1 MGNAAPAL
9 CLSLAPPCAQAVLL
23 FLARVVLDGGS
34 SQRYALCLAVACTLH
49 IAAAC
54 ASSAAVTAAPR
65 AAAVS
70 GAAAAARR
78 TEAAEAAVTRV
89 LLADYALL
97 LALSLAAQAS
107 AASASASASAAAAA
121 YAAPHLLLA
130 FKWVALTLPVRYV
143 VLPEAAR
150 TLCCLAAALARHGA
164 PAAPLAALAGFAAA
178 TAAYLLVLLAVGF
191 FHNRMFEERFMP
203 FGLDACPQPLAPAVD
218 AACALVERW
227 TFMLTYAPPLD
238 SVAFGAVALAGTA
251 LMLVAPPSAP
261 PLPPHA
267 ACVPLAALLALA
279 AAATVASKR
288 HLSAAALQHMEERLG
303 VERRSREAR
312 ARMSSLQEV
321 HSMSPI
327 TEPELLVAA
336 AMKLL
341 CMFPD
346 ASAVAV
352 ATLEVASSDDPC
364 TPRTPVEEGDAG
376 AACWEEA
383 CSVQRLA
390 HWHVSGGAAARSA
403 LEASL
408 PRRVDASSDA
418 DACASS
424 AAFVAERAHAHGAVV
439 AYSNDWP
446 AGMQTFSDW
455 AALADGA
462 GADDEP
468 LAARPAMAVTVG
480 VVAGA
485 TALGFATLTF
495 RSRLGFKSRPGDASP
510 HVTLC
515 DLGRTLGHA
524 IATCRARAAAA
535 SSAAAL
541 DASEFL
547 ARDVFP
553 AHLVDAVTQR
563 LAKSRRGSGDA
574 GERGGPSSALG
585 AFHPDVT
592 VLFTDV
598 VGWTSIA
605 ATRTPQE
612 TLELLDSLW
621 QRFDSLTVMHGVYK
635 ARVLRV
641 SCSAPVCVRLR
652 LTLASL
658 FRLRPSATAT
668 WQLWA
673 CCRRARTTRAQRC
686 GWRWTCTRRA
696 RRCSWAAASACA
708 SASASTPAPSAAAW
722 WATCA
727 RASCCLAT
735 R

>member
-1 MGNAAPAL
+1 M
-9 CLSLAPPCAQAVLL
+9 LL

-34 SQRYALCLAVACTLH
+34 NQRYAACLAVACASH
-49 IAAAC
+49 IASAC
-54 ASSAAVTAAPR
+54 ATNAAVTVAPR
-65 AAAVS
+65 AAAIS

-89 LLADYALL
+89 LLADYGLL

-107 AASASASASAAAAA
+107 AASGSATAAAAAAA

-164 PAAPLAALAGFAAA
+164 PAAPLAALAGLAAA
-178 TAAYLLVLLAVGF
+178 TGAYLLVLLAVGF
-191 FHNRMFEERFMP
+191 FHNRMFEDRFMP
-203 FGLDACPQPLAPAVD
+203 FGLDACPPALAPTVD

-251 LMLVAPPSAP
+251 LMLVAPPSAT

-321 HSMSPI
+321 HAMSPI

-352 ATLEVASSDDPC
+352 ATLEAACSEE
-364 TPRTPVEEGDAG
+364 PRTPRMSVEAG
-376 AACWEEA
+376 GAPADCWEEA
-383 CSVQRLA
+383 RSVQRLA
-390 HWHVSGGAAARSA
+390 HWHVSGGAAARAA
-403 LEASL
+403 LEACL
-408 PRRVDASSDA
+408 PRRLDASCDAAADA

-446 AGMQTFSDW
+446 AGMQTFCDW

-462 GADDEP
+462 DADGNDP
-468 LAARPAMAVTVG
+468 PAMAVTVG

-485 TALGFATLTF
+485 TALGFATLSF
-495 RSRLGFKSRPGDASP
+495 ASRLGFKSRPGDASP

-574 GERGGPSSALG
+574 GDRSGPSCALG

-621 QRFDSLTVMHGVYK
+621 QRFDSLAVMHGVYK
-635 ARVLRV
+635 ARVLLV
-641 SCSAPVCVRLR
+641 SCLLC
-652 LTLASL
+652 
-658 FRLRPSATAT
+658 
-668 WQLWA
+668 
-673 CCRRARTTRAQRC
+673 
-686 GWRWTCTRRA
+686 
-696 RRCSWAAASACA
+696 ACA
-708 SASASTPAPSAAAW
+708 FV
-722 WATCA
+722 
-727 RASCCLAT
+727 
-735 R
+735 